1 MPCCL
6 FCSQDPPEGLSEPQA
21 QRDGLSANLLSPVA
35 FRKRP
40 VFVPGVL
47 VVLNV
52 SFAPMYSQIS
62 QLDSM
67 SLSKQHTFPDTSP
80 SFPLFLMQTE
90 ACFCLASN
98 HFVPART
105 MCKWVSK
112 ITRPVQLINVVLM
125 VSGLSIS
132 AFGFA
137 DASRQRNQ
145 LI

>member
-1 MPCCL
+1 MNLWP
-6 FCSQDPPEGLSEPQA
+6 
-21 QRDGLSANLLSPVA
+21 SATAYQLT
-35 FRKRP
+35 RP
-40 VFVPGVL
+40 VFEPGVL

-80 SFPLFLMQTE
+80 CFPPFLMQNE
-90 ACFCLASN
+90 ACFCLPSN
-98 HFVPART
+98 CSVPARS
-105 MCKWVSK
+105 MCEGVSK
-112 ITRPVQLINVVLM
+112 ITRPAQLINVVLM

-132 AFGFA
+132 AFGLP